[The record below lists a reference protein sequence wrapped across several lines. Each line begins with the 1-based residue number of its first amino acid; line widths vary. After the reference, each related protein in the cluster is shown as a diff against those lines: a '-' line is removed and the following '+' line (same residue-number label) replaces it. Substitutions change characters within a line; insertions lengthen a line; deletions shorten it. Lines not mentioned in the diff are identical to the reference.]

1 MKGGR
6 PTMRLVRYEPFVQP
20 TSRRHLLLLAARTAS
35 VPLARA
41 APPIKV
47 EGYTFAGQVRVAD
60 TALELNGVGYR
71 AVAWLKGYAAGL
83 YLPRRASTVAQVLA
97 MPGPKRLQ
105 LRMLLDVE
113 TEEFV
118 KAFDKGI
125 ARNTPAADVG
135 RLAER
140 MARFDAQL
148 RALRKVA
155 KRDVID
161 LDFIPGVGLQLSING
176 KPRGEPLPGEDLYA
190 ALLRIFL
197 GDRPTDPELKLGL
210 LGGPVA

>member
-1 MKGGR
+1 VSRGR
-6 PTMRLVRYEPFVQP
+6 RTIAAARYEPTLLP
-20 TSRRHLLLLAARTAS
+20 HTRRHLLLAALAACA
-35 VPLARA
+35 PA
-41 APPIKV
+41 AFAGKPIKV
-47 EGYTFAGQVRVAD
+47 EGYTFAGDIRLAD

-71 AVAWLKGYAAGL
+71 AVAWFKGYAAGL
-83 YLPRRASTVAQVLA
+83 YLPRRATTAAQVLA

-105 LRMLLDVE
+105 LRMLYEVE

-125 ARNTPAADVG
+125 ARNSSAADVAK
-135 RLAER
+135 LAER

-161 LDFIPGVGLQLSING
+161 LDFIPATGLQMSVNG
-176 KPRGEPLPGEDLYA
+176 KPRGDALPGDDLYA
-190 ALLRIFL
+190 ALLRIFI
-197 GDRPTDPELKLGL
+197 GDKPTDPELKVGL
-210 LGGPVA
+210 LGGPVG